1 MSVLTWSRSNL
12 HALIP
17 HTAHITHPRAHTEGQ
32 STTARSA
39 TVSRVSSP
47 HSTIQ
52 RSSTHS
58 ARPSHSPS
66 IIASASRPSP
76 SLLRSARASASCC
89 LSPAARIHSADVHA
103 LSLLPAPSPRTGSA
117 CSKPQSRP
125 IAAHSHSCRPPLPSA
140 ARRSLATSLAASLAR
155 GEGHAAGGC
164 DAHSLVCVLRVRD
177 VASLGVLRRAC
188 RALRVKLLAV
198 LVVPAWVF

>member
-32 STTARSA
+32 STKHDPQPSVASA
-39 TVSRVSSP
+39 VRTRLSSGP
-47 HSTIQ
+47 AHTLHGLHTRI
-52 RSSTHS
+52 RSSHPYRVHRRHS
-58 ARPSHSPS
+58 
-66 IIASASRPSP
+66 SAQ
-76 SLLRSARASASCC
+76 RAPQP
-89 LSPAARIHSADVHA
+89 PAACRLLHA
-103 LSLLPAPSPRTGSA
+103 FTRLMCTPYPSCLLHLPAPDRHAQNLKVVPS
-117 CSKPQSRP
+117 
-125 IAAHSHSCRPPLPSA
+125 HSHSCRPPLPSA